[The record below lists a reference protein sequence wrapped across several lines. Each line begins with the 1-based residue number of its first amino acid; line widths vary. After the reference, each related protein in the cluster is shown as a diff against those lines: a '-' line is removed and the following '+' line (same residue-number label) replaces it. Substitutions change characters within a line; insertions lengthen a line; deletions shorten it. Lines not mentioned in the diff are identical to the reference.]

1 LTNALSVKI
10 LFLDASRDAPSEGPC
25 VPLVC
30 TTGGTETIED
40 KQVYEFTVVL
50 ARLAEVTVL
59 RELLSAVKFP
69 VSREFAGNFG
79 AFRASSA
86 ILAPSRRAN
95 SMASS
100 QIP

>member
-50 ARLAEVTVL
+50 ARLAEVLVAAVTVL
-59 RELLSAVKFP
+59 AEIGDLR
-69 VSREFAGNFG
+69 
-79 AFRASSA
+79 AFKTLAS
-86 ILAPSRRAN
+86 
-95 SMASS
+95 
-100 QIP
+100 